1 MIRAKLNKYIAEAM
15 FIIAFLIIFITTL
28 FLNVYVA
35 FYQLALFFIL
45 EGISILKNHER
56 GD

>member
-1 MIRAKLNKYIAEAM
+1 M

-28 FLNVYVA
+28 FLNIYIA
-35 FYQLALFFIL
+35 FYLLALFFIL
-45 EGISILKNHER
+45 EGISILKSKER